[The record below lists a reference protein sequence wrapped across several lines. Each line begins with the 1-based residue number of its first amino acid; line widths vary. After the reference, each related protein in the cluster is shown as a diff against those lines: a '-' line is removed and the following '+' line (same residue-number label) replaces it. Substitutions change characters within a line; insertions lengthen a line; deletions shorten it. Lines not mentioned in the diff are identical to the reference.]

1 MGIDS
6 GVNISDDVALY
17 GGKSAFTQLEHNIV
31 AGYLITAGKNVVP
44 LWQIMWVLCCFSVI
58 SLFVIMESFAVK

>member
-6 GVNISDDVALY
+6 VANISGDTVPY

-31 AGYLITAGKNVVP
+31 AGYLITAGNFCVSKDSQYKLPVIF
-44 LWQIMWVLCCFSVI
+44 QFVLLSI
-58 SLFVIMESFAVK
+58 LNIL

>member
-1 MGIDS
+1 MFFLPRKKMAIDS

-31 AGYLITAGKNVVP
+31 AGYLITAGNKEEATNG
-44 LWQIMWVLCCFSVI
+44 CTNSR
-58 SLFVIMESFAVK
+58 